1 MKTEPETKDKVVD
14 LNPNIKR
21 VEPVQ
26 FHYRMILD
34 KERDCSAT
42 TAYHPKEGE
51 SPNEMLDAMVAAM
64 ERLKA
69 KHEISIQEK
78 EIEDAELEMEINLKD
93 LEGRQKDLPNVISD
107 LKNKHLGATSNY
119 TSEYKRLQMAEE
131 LKDRI
136 FDPDKAGHKAVLNPL
151 AVKIK
156 EIEDEIK
163 IKENEMDTDVRTTN
177 RGIEVT
183 NFRVSKAKAKI
194 EKLRKLL

>member
-1 MKTEPETKDKVVD
+1 MKTEEQEKVVD
-14 LNPNIKR
+14 LRPETKR
-21 VEPVQ
+21 IEPVQ

-51 SPNEMLDAMVAAM
+51 SPNAMLDAMVSAM

-69 KHEISIQEK
+69 KHEISVQEK
-78 EIEDAELEMEINLKD
+78 EIEDAELEMEINTKD
-93 LEGRQKDLPNVISD
+93 LEGRQKDLPRVVEA
-107 LKNKHLGATSNY
+107 LKKKYEEARSNY
-119 TSEYKRLQMAEE
+119 TSEFNRLKMSEE

-136 FDPDKAGHKAVLNPL
+136 FDPDKAGNKTILNPL
-151 AVKIK
+151 AVKVK

-163 IKENEMDTDVRTTN
+163 VKQSEMDTDVRTTN

-194 EKLRKLL
+194 EKLRNLL